1 MTLRALGSR
10 VFVALAALGFVA
22 APVALGGCRDLSRFS
37 TTGDGFEGPVVSAD
51 FVRSGIGR
59 EVRMCLTFDTEHLQD
74 GPGTLT
80 TTDGRFA
87 RTPLRPIPQV
97 WHDPLSTLAFG
108 DGRVRNLVYAASPSD
123 GGAEDVLVVVSLMRS
138 GNIEVRLLRGAPQLD
153 AGAATGQTPPV
164 FGVFNLERRPEQPCP

>member
-1 MTLRALGSR
+1 MTVRTLGPT
-10 VFVALAALGFVA
+10 FLAGLAAVA
-22 APVALGGCRDLSRFS
+22 AMGCRDLSRFS
-37 TTGDGFEGPVVSAD
+37 GNGDGFEGPIVSAD
-51 FVRSGIGR
+51 FVRSGIAGD
-59 EVRMCLTFDTEHLQD
+59 VRMCLTFDTEHLQD
-74 GPGTLT
+74 GPGSIT

-97 WHDPLSTLAFG
+97 WHDPISTLSFG

-123 GGAEDVLVVVSLMRS
+123 GGPEDVLVVVSLMKS

-153 AGAATGQTPPV
+153 AGAGAAQNPPV